1 MTWFGFQAF
10 APTEHLDIRAALT
23 VFAFGTLGMVIP
35 SPGGMGTFHALVIAC
50 LTLFYGIK
58 GDDAFSV
65 ANIIF
70 FTVSIGFNVVLG
82 LTSLILL
89 PLLNSKRA

>member
-1 MTWFGFQAF
+1 M
-10 APTEHLDIRAALT
+10 RAALT

-35 SPGGMGTFHALVIAC
+35 SPGGMGTFQGLVTGV

-70 FTVSIGFNVVLG
+70 FLVQVG
-82 LTSLILL
+82 LNAVTGLIAFVLL
-89 PLLNSKRA
+89 PLINKNYEPLPSNVGGISIE